1 MPEQIDELYENIVS
15 DKRKKE
21 SYDRYPVRFLFFQ
34 LSKGLSPYIITLAQ
48 KLSAKVRKISDYFPE
63 NKWATWESVF
73 SKIEKDIEDSN
84 TDILFLGLSEF
95 LRFENKNSLESIFV
109 NLIGIENTYK
119 NRSDKRRVYFIMDSF
134 EKIFSTFVQE
144 NHHRNVFYNPIINGK
159 NVLLVSRCK
168 KPELIISQS
177 VIGKC
182 NILKTVKEYLDLSTR
197 TDYFDFDKKFY
208 CISNTIYSLSK
219 KNSEYLDDSVFP
231 YYLIE
236 NKISL
241 LKNKIIG
248 FSTEK
253 SYDEKFIDYLST
265 GIDMDDNSIDFDTY
279 IKNKLNIDC
288 TTIETLL
295 YKYFDSTDENEKEL
309 IILSFELFSLNSKIY
324 SYLHHLFSTY
334 KINTK
339 KEFIT
344 QVYLCNDIYVDNVGF
359 NERKEIIGI
368 IFEKDG
374 LIDAPEELI
383 EKFNSEL
390 FKAIKNNI
398 YIDSSFNI
406 SIRDARKVLKEKEIP
421 EEKISDIYSYYK
433 KKFVD
438 KYLTSKSMIEKRII
452 ILLASSFVFS
462 DRELESYYPELY
474 GYLSYKSPS
483 KEQYDFLDDYFWEYK
498 ASKIANIPSKRL
510 KDYYFLTNSTNFL
523 DFYNDDKYKN
533 INNQAIPKNIYV
545 FDGVGAEYISLIS
558 YLLEKKYKKKL
569 KLVDYR
575 KSLLPTTT
583 EVNKQLI
590 NSLSPKPIWFQEFD
604 SEIIHGEFYSVER
617 NVEKAITQIDKMVKR
632 VIELSNGQ
640 SFIIIADHG
649 CTASHKFFKMTKKY
663 DIFPDAEHDGRCCS
677 IFKKESLKPNDDYA
691 LYKDL
696 TGKDWIIS
704 IKPTSLNNTARYEA
718 HGGGTIE
725 EIFVPYVYYTGEC
738 EDITYSINVIK
749 KEVSGIDKSLKFLVS
764 PLIDTEEITIIE
776 ETGVV
781 SKPFISEGVY
791 ICNLST
797 GKTQKITIR
806 INNIE
811 ETVLVTNSSGIN
823 SNKGGFF

>member
-1 MPEQIDELYENIVS
+1 MSEHINELYENIVS
-15 DKRKKE
+15 DKGKRE
-21 SYDRYPVRFLFFQ
+21 SYDRYPVRFLFFP
-34 LSKGLSPYIITLAQ
+34 LSKDLSPYIITLAQ
-48 KLSAKVRKISDYFPE
+48 KLSAKVKKISDYFPE

-73 SKIEKDIEDSN
+73 SKIEKEIEDSS
-84 TDILFLGLSEF
+84 TDILFFGLSEF
-95 LRFENKNSLESIFV
+95 LRFENKNSIESIFV

-119 NRSDKRRVYFIMDSF
+119 NRSNKRRVYFVMNSF
-134 EKIFSTFVQE
+134 EKLFSTFVQE
-144 NHHRNVFYNPIINGK
+144 NHHRNVFYNPIISGESVFLSSK
-159 NVLLVSRCK
+159 SK

-177 VIGKC
+177 VVGKN

-197 TDYFDFDKKFY
+197 TDYFDFEKKIY
-208 CISNTIYSLSK
+208 CVSNTIYSLSK
-219 KNSEYLDDSVFP
+219 KNPEYLDDSVFP

-248 FSTEK
+248 FSVEK
-253 SYDEKFIDYLST
+253 SYDEKFVDYLAT
-265 GIDMDDNSIDFDTY
+265 GIDMDDDPIDFEKY
-279 IKNKLNIDC
+279 IKKKLNIDSA
-288 TTIETLL
+288 TPEVLL
-295 YKYFDSTDENEKEL
+295 YKFFESVNENEKGL
-309 IILSFELFSLNSKIY
+309 IILSFELYSLNSRIY
-324 SYLHHLFSTY
+324 SYLYHLFSTY
-334 KINTK
+334 RINTK

-344 QVYLCNDIYVDNVGF
+344 QLYLCTDLYVDNVGF
-359 NERKEIIGI
+359 NERKEVIDI
-368 IFEKDG
+368 IFQKEG

-383 EKFNSEL
+383 EKYNSEL
-390 FKAIKNNI
+390 LRTVRNNS
-398 YIDSSFNI
+398 YVDSSFGI
-406 SIRDARKVLKEKEIP
+406 TIRDARNILIEKGFS
-421 EEKISDIYSYYK
+421 EERIDEFYRVYK
-433 KKFVD
+433 SKFVD

-462 DRELESYYPELY
+462 DKELESYYPELY

-483 KEQYDFLDDYFWEYK
+483 KKQYDLLDDYFLEYK
-498 ASKIANIPSKRL
+498 TSKIANTPSKKL
-510 KDYYFLTNSTNFL
+510 KDYYSLINSANFL
-523 DFYNDDKYKN
+523 DFYNDDKYVN
-533 INNQAIPKNIYV
+533 VSNQIAAKNIYV
-545 FDGVGAEYISLIS
+545 FDGVGAEYVSLIT
-558 YLLEKKYKKKL
+558 YLLEKKYDKKP

-590 NSLSPKPIWFQEFD
+590 NTLTPNPVWFQEFD
-604 SEIIHGEFYSVER
+604 TEIIHGDFYSVER
-617 NVEKAITQIDKMVKR
+617 NIEKAITQIDRMIKR
-632 VIELSNGQ
+632 VIESSNGQ
-640 SFIIIADHG
+640 SFVIIADHG

-677 IFKKESLKPNDDYA
+677 NFKKEIVKPNEDYA
-691 LYKDL
+691 QYKDR

-704 IKPTSLNNTARYEA
+704 IKPTSLDNTAKYEA

-725 EIFVPYVYYTGEC
+725 EIFVPYVYYAGNDK
-738 EDITYSINVIK
+738 DIIYSINVIK

-764 PLIDTEEITIIE
+764 PLIDAEEITIIE

-781 SKPFISEGVY
+781 SKPFISDGVY

-806 INNIE
+806 INSIE
-811 ETVLVTNSSGIN
+811 ETVQVTSNSGIN